1 MDRKTVYALVIIG
14 VIFVGWMYL
23 TMPSPSDQAQQA
35 VQTVDTV
42 RIADTTNYS
51 QPFEERQR
59 RESGP
64 ETQPDSAAALQSTD
78 SLYARFADMHAED
91 VVVETDKFITHF
103 STKGAALTSFK
114 FKDYF
119 YHNGDT
125 SMVEMVPDW
134 AQSGLKFAFPDA
146 GGDGFYP
153 DRIVFSPNK
162 TNLRL
167 SGGNTDKLI
176 LDAELPSGDIVEV
189 EYTFYGDRYD
199 FGVRFNFEGAVNY
212 DLGRYYTYGWRPGLE
227 STEKNRQD
235 DFSNFKAIVSWENG
249 VERYSK
255 FDHGKMSSH
264 IEGKA
269 RWYATKSKY
278 FMVAVDPD
286 RQPEAINLQGDQEK
300 IDKKAGREGYT
311 RIGIVAEMPIHQRKS
326 NLFDRYMVFIGPMDY
341 DLLKS
346 YDNGF
351 QDAIDMGW
359 SVLKPL
365 SFMAV
370 WVLKKIHDVIPN
382 YGFVIIIFAILIKI
396 VLYPLTAKSYKSMAK
411 MSEIQPKMKAI
422 QEKYKSEPQKMNAE
436 VMKLYKENK
445 INPVSGCLPMLLQ
458 MPILIALFNAFRYTI
473 LLRGADFMLWM
484 QDLSQPDQIYRL
496 PIIMAGTM
504 FIQQKLTMKDPKQ
517 RIFMILLPAVML
529 WFSTRF
535 STGLVLY
542 WTMFNLLSIL
552 EILFIRKPGQ
562 SDTPVV
568 STVKPGK

>member
-1 MDRKTVYALVIIG
+1 
-14 VIFVGWMYL
+14 MYMSAPQP
-23 TMPSPSDQAQQA
+23 TDQTREA

-42 RIADTTNYS
+42 RVQEPAD
-51 QPFEERQR
+51 FEDPQLAEEARERDVLDTATA
-59 RESGP
+59 P
-64 ETQPDSAAALQSTD
+64 AVD
-78 SLYARFADMHAED
+78 SLYTKFTAIEPED
-91 VVVETDKFITHF
+91 IVVETDKYIARF
-103 STKGAALTSFK
+103 STQGGSLTSFK
-114 FKDYF
+114 FKEHF

-125 SMVEMVPDW
+125 SMVEMVPEW
-134 AQSGLKFAFPDA
+134 AGSGLKFAFPDA

-153 DRIVFSPNK
+153 ERIVFSPNK
-162 TNLRL
+162 SNIRL
-167 SGGNTDKLI
+167 SRGDTDKLM
-176 LDAELPSGDIVEV
+176 LDAELYNGDVVQI

-235 DFSNFKAIVSWENG
+235 DFSNFKAVVSWENG
-249 VERYSK
+249 VERYQK
-255 FDHGKMSSH
+255 FEHGRMSVH
-264 IEGKA
+264 IEGNA
-269 RWYATKSKY
+269 RWFATKTKY

-286 RQPEAINLQGDQEK
+286 RQPEAINIEGSQTK
-300 IDKKAGREGYT
+300 IDKDAGQEGRT
-311 RIGIVAEMPIHQRKS
+311 EIGIVAEMPIHQRKS
-326 NLFDRYMVFIGPMDY
+326 DLFDRYMVFIGPMDY

-351 QDAIDMGW
+351 HDAIDMGW
-359 SVLKPL
+359 SILKPL
-365 SFMAV
+365 AFMAV
-370 WVLKKIHDVIPN
+370 WILKKIHDVIPN

-411 MSEIQPKMKAI
+411 MSELQPKLKAV

-484 QDLSQPDQIYRL
+484 QDLSQPDEIYRL

-517 RIFMILLPAVML
+517 RIFMIVLPAVML
-529 WFSTRF
+529 WFSTQF

-542 WTMFNLLSIL
+542 WTMFNVLSIV

-562 SDTPVV
+562 TQTPAV
-568 STVKPGK
+568 SPAKPSK